1 MRTNFT
7 QCPATKAVPQC
18 PEPMPIAYLSKAL
31 ITMMLLLILFNI
43 DTSAQCVAPSLTFN
57 NPRLISGRA
66 GTVGA
71 IYLFPNVIPGVD
83 CQARVMELA
92 GGATISEI
100 DNTTQGYYDAFQPY
114 VWAGGRDTSYL
125 DWKFTFKKAGTLSD
139 TILECL
145 AVTAIDIDGNNL
157 DLREFVE
164 AATPGSFAVDPM
176 TNLIIS
182 FNGIRNRAEGQI
194 ATIPLIDSNQR
205 QAMFQMNFKNIN
217 SLLYKNGSISTGDGM
232 TRHTCIYFK
241 PFFDNWIVLL
251 PVNLLSFTA
260 REQSNG
266 VLLNWSATNEQDI
279 KNYTVQKSVDGKK
292 WKDVRTLNGNGSHN
306 VSNYTITDPE
316 KNNFIV
322 YYRLKHSDH
331 RGLGTYSKVIVIG
344 SSTTAGKNFFHNT
357 LFRDAI
363 NLQIKA
369 SADDVYLFEIYYSSG
384 QKVIQKR
391 TIIRNGI
398 NNTSLQLPS
407 TLPAGM
413 YLLTAKDNYG
423 NTLYQSKI
431 FKN

>member
-1 MRTNFT
+1 MRTNST
-7 QCPATKAVPQC
+7 QN
-18 PEPMPIAYLSKAL
+18 PISNAFLSKAL
-31 ITMMLLLILFNI
+31 ITTMLLMILLNI
-43 DTSAQCVAPSLTFN
+43 NASAQCIAPTLSFN

-66 GTVGA
+66 GAVGA

-83 CQARVMELA
+83 CHARVMELA

-125 DWKFTFKKAGTLSD
+125 DWKFTFKKAGTLTD
-139 TILECL
+139 TSLECL

-176 TNLIIS
+176 TNLVIS
-182 FNGIRNRAEGQI
+182 FNGVRSRAEGQI

-205 QAMFQMNFKNIN
+205 QAMFQMNFTNIN

-241 PFFDNWIVLL
+241 PFFEDWIVLL

-266 VLLNWSATNEQDI
+266 VMLNWSATNEQNI
-279 KNYTVQKSVDGKK
+279 KKYTVQKSVDGKK
-292 WKDVRTLNGNGSHN
+292 WKDLHTVNGNGSNN
-306 VSNYTITDPE
+306 VSNYNVTDPE
-316 KNNFIV
+316 KNNYIV
-322 YYRLKHSDH
+322 YYRLKHSDN
-331 RGLGTYSKVIVIG
+331 RGLGTFSKVITVG
-344 SSTTAGKNFFHNT
+344 SSKTAGKDFLHNT
-357 LFRDAI
+357 VFSNSI
-363 NLQIKA
+363 NLQIKS
-369 SADDVYLFEIYYSSG
+369 SAADVYHFEVYYSNG
-384 QKVIQKR
+384 QKIIQKS
-391 TIIRNGI
+391 TIIRNGV
-398 NNTSLQLPS
+398 NSTSLLLPS
-407 TLPAGM
+407 SLPAGM
-413 YLLTAKDNYG
+413 YLLTAKDNSG
-423 NTLYQSKI
+423 NLLYQSKL

>member
-1 MRTNFT
+1 MRTNST
-7 QCPATKAVPQC
+7 QYPATKVFSRCSKPK
-18 PEPMPIAYLSKAL
+18 PIALISKAL
-31 ITMMLLLILFNI
+31 IAMMLLLILFNI
-43 DTSAQCVAPSLTFN
+43 NTSAQCIAPTLSFN
-57 NPRLISGRA
+57 SPTLISGRA

-83 CQARVMELA
+83 CHAEVMEIA

-125 DWKFTFKKAGTLSD
+125 DWKFTFKKSRTLID
-139 TILECL
+139 TTLECL

-157 DLREFVE
+157 DLKEFVE

-176 TNLIIS
+176 TNLVIS
-182 FNGIRNRAEGQI
+182 FNGVRSRAEGQI

-205 QAMFQMNFKNIN
+205 QAMFQMNFSNIN

-241 PFFDNWIVLL
+241 PFFENWIVLL

-279 KNYTVQKSVDGKK
+279 KKYTVQKSMDGKK

-322 YYRLKHSDH
+322 YYRLKHSDN
-331 RGLGTYSKVIVIG
+331 RGLGTYSKVIMVG
-344 SSTTAGKNFFHNT
+344 SSKTTGKAFLHNT
-357 LFRDAI
+357 VFTNSI
-363 NLQIKA
+363 NLQINA
-369 SADDVYLFEIYYSSG
+369 FVADVYLVEIYHSTG
-384 QKVIQKR
+384 QKIIQKK
-391 TIIRNGI
+391 TIIRNGV
-398 NNTSLQLPS
+398 NNTELL
-407 TLPAGM
+407 LPANLPVGM
-413 YLLTAKDNYG
+413 YLLTAKDNSG
-423 NTLYQSKI
+423 NLLYQSKI

>member
-1 MRTNFT
+1 MRTDRAQNPVSNAF
-7 QCPATKAVPQC
+7 
-18 PEPMPIAYLSKAL
+18 LSKAL
-31 ITMMLLLILFNI
+31 ITTMLLMLIFNLNA
-43 DTSAQCVAPSLTFN
+43 SAQCVAPTLSFN
-57 NPRLISGRA
+57 NPVLISGRE

-83 CQARVMELA
+83 CHAQVMELA

-114 VWAGGRDTSYL
+114 VWAGGRDTSFL
-125 DWKFTFKKAGTLSD
+125 DWKFTFKKAGTRLD
-139 TILECL
+139 TTLACL

-164 AATPGSFAVDPM
+164 AATPGSFAVDPF
-176 TNLIIS
+176 TNLTIS
-182 FNGIRNRAEGQI
+182 FDGLRSRAEGQI

-241 PFFDNWIVLL
+241 PFFENWIVLL

-266 VLLNWSATNEQDI
+266 VLLNWSATNEENI

-292 WKDVRTLNGNGSHN
+292 WKNVRTLTSARSTN
-306 VSNYTITDPE
+306 VSNYVVTDPE
-316 KNNFIV
+316 KNYALV
-322 YYRLKHSDH
+322 YYRLKHSDT
-331 RGLGTYSKVIVIG
+331 RGLGTYSKIIKIG
-344 SSTTAGKNFFHNT
+344 SSNALGKAFSHNT
-357 LFRDAI
+357 LFSNSI
-363 NLQIKA
+363 NLQINA
-369 SADDVYLFEIYYSSG
+369 TSADLYLIEIHHSTG
-384 QKVIQKR
+384 QKIIQKR
-391 TIIRNGI
+391 TIIINGV
-398 NNTSLQLPS
+398 NSNVLQLPS

-413 YLLTAKDNYG
+413 YLLSVKDNDG
-423 NTLYQSKI
+423 NLLYHSKI